1 MSILLRDS
9 MFPGSFGHHFI
20 RTQLGTL
27 FLLICWSSC
36 CMALDVWEYRDE
48 LARSDSNLAEIRS
61 DLQEIRM
68 RSLDIQETLQKEA
81 TGHFP
86 SASAHHIAQ
95 QARAEKNAE
104 DRLLQAMRLVDKD
117 RHIAQGG
124 RGLRQLAA
132 NSTANSTANGQASA
146 QSGITCRDG
155 RACSALDRFIEDCLR
170 HRAFVIVGLAIFLAI
185 PLCSVL
191 VQYRPKGRDDAMR
204 GADDLDEVWF
214 RKPEPGKP
222 SRQNL

>member
-1 MSILLRDS
+1 

-20 RTQLGTL
+20 RTRLGQL
-27 FLLICWSSC
+27 FLLIGWSSC
-36 CMALDVWEYRDE
+36 CMGLDVWEYRDE
-48 LARSDSNLAEIRS
+48 LARSDSNLAEIQS

-68 RSLDIQETLQKEA
+68 RSLEIQETLQKEA

-86 SASAHHIAQ
+86 SASAHRIALE
-95 QARAEKNAE
+95 ASAEKNAE

-124 RGLRQLAA
+124 RGLRQLVR

-146 QSGITCRDG
+146 QKDGITCRDG
-155 RACSALDRFIEDCLR
+155 RACSAFDRFIEDCLR
-170 HRAFVIVGLAIFLAI
+170 HRVFVIAGLAVFLAI

-191 VQYRPKGRDDAMR
+191 VQYRAKGSDDAMR

-222 SRQNL
+222 SRQI